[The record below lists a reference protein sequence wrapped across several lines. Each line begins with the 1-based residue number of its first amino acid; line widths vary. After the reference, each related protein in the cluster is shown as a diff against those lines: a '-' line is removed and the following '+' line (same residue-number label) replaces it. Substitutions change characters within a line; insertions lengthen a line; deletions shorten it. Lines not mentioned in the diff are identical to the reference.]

1 MIYIIKHPHTPTIT
15 TSNFNI
21 LLATFSDVFL
31 SIIFE
36 MKSVYNV
43 PATQLRLADN
53 VLEAKVFSEEHLLNN
68 TYLKEFVVY
77 TWAVYRITT
86 IIEQD

>member
-1 MIYIIKHPHTPTIT
+1 
-15 TSNFNI
+15 
-21 LLATFSDVFL
+21 
-31 SIIFE
+31 